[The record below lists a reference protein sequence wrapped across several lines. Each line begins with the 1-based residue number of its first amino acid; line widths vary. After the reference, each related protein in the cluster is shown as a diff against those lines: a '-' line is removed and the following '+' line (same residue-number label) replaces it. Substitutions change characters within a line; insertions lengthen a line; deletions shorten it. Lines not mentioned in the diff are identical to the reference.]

1 MLTNEQMQALKRI
14 GSEHKTAVDRLIRL
28 YQRNYITCHELS
40 ERIAALK
47 AEYDRK
53 AEPFIQTAALIA
65 KVMPTGF

>member
-40 ERIAALK
+40 GGIAVLK

-53 AEPFIQTAALIA
+53 AEPFIQTAEIIA
-65 KVMPTGF
+65 NAEKIN